1 MRLIEQSQ
9 PGNELGS
16 EDIHLISCKPDRR
29 VGSIAELSQHQVS
42 TISKAFSKSLR
53 VVTTWPVFIDKLDRV
68 VEIMENL
75 VRVGQNRI
83 MLKFEH
89 LSNQKDTVSG
99 RSGACRASS
108 SCVEKEMVIFDYLT
122 FGEYRNRFLSERQ
135 SATAAWTVD
144 GANSCLR
151 RSHVLPIYQSASQQ

>member
-16 EDIHLISCKPDRR
+16 EDIHLISCKQDRR

-68 VEIMENL
+68 VEIMEIWSELDKTESCLN
-75 VRVGQNRI
+75 
-83 MLKFEH
+83 
-89 LSNQKDTVSG
+89 
-99 RSGACRASS
+99 SS
-108 SCVEKEMVIFDYLT
+108 I
-122 FGEYRNRFLSERQ
+122 
-135 SATAAWTVD
+135 SATK
-144 GANSCLR
+144 R
-151 RSHVLPIYQSASQQ
+151 IRYQDAVVHAEPAVHA